1 MKLNYLYALL
11 FFATIL
17 LGAALLFPTDLDVVL
32 LYRNSYLYGTA
43 LSLLDELD
51 KTNPEDE
58 RVILE
63 QARVFYMVGRYERSV
78 ELLEELT
85 ARQSGDPEVWR
96 QLGQAYRT
104 LQQHRPAITA
114 YEQLLAS
121 APADSEALYLLE
133 EYYRWFQFGDERA
146 ANLANIVA
154 YYPRDFYSHEK
165 LIDLYLRMGRGDD
178 AVGAIEH
185 TATTFPD
192 STDIQAELGQI
203 YLSQRDE
210 RALSVFA
217 ALHEKYPEREDYFNG
232 LISGLIIAE
241 KREEALDRFAQFFRP
256 RLEEGDYYQR
266 LGQLYLYFND
276 AEQAIQTLEDKLA
289 IAPTFDTRLQLI
301 DIYAR
306 LGRYDRAVDH
316 ARQLIGENPERTD
329 FWQTYVDYLAT
340 AEYREELVEALERY
354 TATWPD
360 DLRMLRELADAYE
373 WVEDYRSALPVS
385 RRLFA
390 AEPQRDEHRDRLAR
404 LLNDL
409 GDHAEA
415 APHYAWLL
423 DRFPASTPYRQGL
436 LLAVEGMPPG
446 PQALAY
452 ARQLY
457 EAAGPELAAGGVL
470 LARLYERQQQPDSSD
485 PIYAELSRAHPDS
498 AGLHAAIGQLLLEGR
513 RLEEARAYFARS
525 MELVP
530 SDDAL
535 SGLAAV
541 AYEQNPPDAL
551 DLLLRLENRRPDDPD
566 IAYRLG
572 LTYEALADTVNMVSH
587 YRRLLQLVA
596 DLEQED
602 LYSLRRKVH
611 ALFRTGDDRQA
622 EELLLQGRTRYP
634 QEVDLINDYAE
645 ILMARGEHERA
656 LAILREVPEL

>member
-1 MKLNYLYALL
+1 MKLNYLYVLL

-17 LGAALLFPTDLDVVL
+17 LGAALLFPTSLDVIL

-51 KTNPEDE
+51 RTNPEDE
-58 RVILE
+58 QVILE
-63 QARVFYMVGRYERSV
+63 QARVFYLVGRYERSV
-78 ELLEELT
+78 ELLEKLV
-85 ARQSGDPEVWR
+85 AQQSADADVWR

-114 YEQLLAS
+114 YEKVLTS
-121 APADSEALYLLE
+121 APADSQALYLLE

-146 ANLANIVA
+146 ANLANIVT

-165 LIDLYLRMGRGDD
+165 LIDLYLRMDRGDD
-178 AVGAIEH
+178 AVRVIER
-185 TATTFPD
+185 TAATFPD

-203 YLSQRDE
+203 YLSQTDE

-232 LISGLIIAE
+232 LLSGLIIADR
-241 KREEALDRFAQFFRP
+241 REEALAQFARFFRP
-256 RLEEGDYYQR
+256 RLEDGDYYQR
-266 LGQLYLYFND
+266 LGQLYLYLND
-276 AEQAIQTLEDKLA
+276 AEQALQILEEKVA

-316 ARQLIGENPERTD
+316 SRQLVRESPERPD

-340 AEYREELVEALERY
+340 AEYREELVETLESY
-354 TATWPD
+354 TARWPD
-360 DLRMLRELADAYE
+360 DLHMLRELADAYE
-373 WVEDYRSALPVS
+373 WVEDYQSALPIS

-390 AEPQRDEHRDRLAR
+390 AEPQSDEHRERLAR
-404 LLNDL
+404 LLNYL
-409 GDHAEA
+409 GDHAAA
-415 APHYAWLL
+415 APLYAGLL
-423 DRFPASTPYRQGL
+423 DRFPASKPYRQGL
-436 LLAVEGMPPG
+436 LLAISGLPSG
-446 PQALAY
+446 PETLAY

-457 EAAGPELAAGGVL
+457 QTAGPALVEGGVL
-470 LARLYERQQQPDSSD
+470 LARLYERQQQPDSAD
-485 PIYAELSRAHPDS
+485 PIYTALTRAYPDS
-498 AGLHAAIGQLLLEGR
+498 AQLHAAIGQLLLESR

-525 MELVP
+525 LDLTP
-530 SDDAL
+530 SDNAL

-551 DLLLRLENRRPDDPD
+551 VYLRRLESRRPDDPD

-572 LTYEALADTVNMVSH
+572 LTYEALSDTVSMVAH

-596 DLEQED
+596 GLEQED
-602 LYSLRRKVH
+602 LYSSRRKIH
-611 ALFRTGDDRQA
+611 ALYRTGDDRQA
-622 EELLLQGRTRYP
+622 EELLKQARTRYP
-634 QEVDLINDYAE
+634 QNVDLINDYAE